1 MKKIESLAPVA
12 AVVAA
17 LGTLM
22 CCLPVAFLGAAGL
35 AELSVWSTRL
45 HWWLLGGALVLLAT
59 GFVQMH
65 GRRSC
70 STRSRASRMML
81 WIALGMVAAVI
92 LFPQW
97 LATLLAR

>member
-1 MKKIESLAPVA
+1 MKKIESLAPAA

-35 AELSVWSTRL
+35 AELSLWSARL
-45 HWWLLGGALVLLAT
+45 HWWLLGSALVLLAA
-59 GFVQMH
+59 GFAQMY

-70 STRSRASRMML
+70 KTRGRASRMML
-81 WIALGMVAAVI
+81 WIALGIVAAVI